1 MADTENKYYSQDEV
15 NEKIEQEFPGC
26 RSQILTQA
34 KRHCQKLGFYF
45 ESEDLVHEAVKRFL
59 DPRKKSRRWRRDLGI
74 VQAFNGAMR
83 SIADEKYEQINR
95 RERKTTSFDE
105 SNVEVSFLRDSES
118 QVFSEIITSN
128 PENILISQE
137 IIKGLTSLFPSDEK
151 VSFYF
156 ECRCLGLIKEEI
168 MEKLSIS
175 DNEYEALRKKVKR
188 RVKKIGST
196 FL

>member
-1 MADTENKYYSQDEV
+1 
-15 NEKIEQEFPGC
+15 
-26 RSQILTQA
+26 
-34 KRHCQKLGFYF
+34 
-45 ESEDLVHEAVKRFL
+45 
-59 DPRKKSRRWRRDLGI
+59 
-74 VQAFNGAMR
+74 MR